1 MKTPTP
7 SIIVEALRLK
17 HALDEHRRF
26 IRTTPAGTVQA
37 LNAKLRHLRTSLT
50 EAEAAEQA
58 AEKAS
63 DEIEAR
69 RGALRA
75 ERVALAEQIETDDR
89 ALARGDITADEAA
102 SRQARLAAVERALT
116 ALPTVARERTDVA
129 SDARAVARGRREDV
143 RSIEAG
149 MSLAAVAK
157 SLNTAAPAIREYLNS
172 TGDAALVIRLAD
184 LAADAPDEPE
194 NRPISADDEGGAHDA
209 TE

>member
-1 MKTPTP
+1 MTNPE
-7 SIIVEALRLK
+7 IVVEAIRPK
-17 HALDEHRRF
+17 HVLHERRQF
-26 IRTTPAGTVQA
+26 IRTTPTGSPQA
-37 LNAKLRHLRTSLT
+37 LNAKLRHLRTSLA

-58 AEKAS
+58 AEKAA

-75 ERVALAEQIETDDR
+75 ERVALAAQIEADDL
-89 ALARGDITADEAA
+89 ALARGDITVDEAA
-102 SRQARLAAVERALT
+102 SRQARLAAVERAVA
-116 ALPTVARERTDVA
+116 ALPAVVRERTDDA
-129 SDARAVARGRREDV
+129 SDARAVARGRRDDV
-143 RSIEAG
+143 QFIKAG
-149 MSLAAVAK
+149 MALAAVAK

-194 NRPISADDEGGAHDA
+194 NRPTSTDDEGGGYVP